1 MDHIQVTSNTDSQK
15 TGVEHFKN
23 VEQKSG
29 TNSVMLLN
37 YLLNLRNKL

>member
-1 MDHIQVTSNTDSQK
+1 MDHIQVTANTDSQK
-15 TGVEHFKN
+15 TC